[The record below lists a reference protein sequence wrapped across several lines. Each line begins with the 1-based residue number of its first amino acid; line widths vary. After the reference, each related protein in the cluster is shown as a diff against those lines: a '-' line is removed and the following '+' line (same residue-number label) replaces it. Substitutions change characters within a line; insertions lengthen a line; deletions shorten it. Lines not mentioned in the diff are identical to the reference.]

1 MSLIDVDALMAKV
14 AATTPETQPRTLA
27 KLAIV
32 ARPAVLPSQPSHP
45 SQRAYPGKCTT
56 PAEALC
62 TAHTAESMHRESDHR
77 VMCVDCCYLRRGR
90 CLRHHQAGLTN
101 AVVGPELA
109 MLPQS
114 CAAYQHIASSGEKQ

>member
-32 ARPAVLPSQPSHP
+32 ARPAVLPSHP
-45 SQRAYPGKCTT
+45 SQRAYPGHCTT
-56 PAEALC
+56 PAEALYK
-62 TAHTAESMHRESDHR
+62 AHTAESMQRESDHR
-77 VMCVDCCYLRRGR
+77 VMCVDCCYLQRGR
-90 CLRHHQAGLTN
+90 CLRHHQAGLTT

-109 MLPQS
+109 MLPQN
-114 CAAYQHIASSGEKQ
+114 CAAYQHIASAGGKQ